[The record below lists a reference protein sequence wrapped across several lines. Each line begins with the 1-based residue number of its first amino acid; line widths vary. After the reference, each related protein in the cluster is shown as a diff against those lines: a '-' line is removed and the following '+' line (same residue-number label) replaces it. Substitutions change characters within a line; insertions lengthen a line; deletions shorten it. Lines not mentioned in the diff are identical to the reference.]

1 MANDPNSMR
10 TTVRQVRYLG
20 SAKSGTHEAWHMR
33 LTSLALVPLTIAFVW
48 IVLSV
53 VGKDYNTVVKAL
65 GSPAIAILMLLF
77 LLTSVY
83 HMMLGMRTIIEDYI
97 HGKHAKTW
105 ALVANTFFS
114 ICVGLA
120 CVYAVL
126 RLSFT

>member
-48 IVLSV
+48 IVLSL